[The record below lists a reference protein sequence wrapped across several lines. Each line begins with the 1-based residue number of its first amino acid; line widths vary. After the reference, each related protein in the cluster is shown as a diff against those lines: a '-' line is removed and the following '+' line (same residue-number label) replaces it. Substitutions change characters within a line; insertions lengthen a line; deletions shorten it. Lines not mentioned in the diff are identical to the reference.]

1 MRPWLHSQAIQ
12 QDAHFL
18 SDPFFRLIGLEEFL
32 IECGSKI
39 NSLEIGSCDED
50 NLTEVTLEDLR
61 VISSRCHLLDSLVFT
76 HFNLVN
82 QIQDIPNNCL
92 DFKFLTTLK
101 LINTEIS
108 SWPKE
113 VIYYYMILQSSFY
126 NLLSHGIL
134 TMSTLVIGTLVNSRS
149 AKFSS
154 WARHLF

>member
-1 MRPWLHSQAIQ
+1 MRSSPLIQCTHVRPWLHSHAI

-18 SDPFFRLIGLEEFL
+18 REPFFRLIGLEEFL
-32 IECGSKI
+32 TECGSKI

-61 VISSRCHLLDSLVFT
+61 VISTRCHLLDSLVFT
-76 HFNLVN
+76 HFNLIN

-113 VIYYYMILQSSFY
+113 VIC
-126 NLLSHGIL
+126 LLLHQAFFQRFCE
-134 TMSTLVIGTLVNSRS
+134 NSAAKKPQFLPS
-149 AKFSS
+149 A
-154 WARHLF
+154 

>member
-1 MRPWLHSQAIQ
+1 MHTREALWLHSQAIQ

-18 SDPFFRLIGLEEFL
+18 REPFFRLIGLEEFL
-32 IECGSKI
+32 TECGSKI

-61 VISSRCHLLDSLVFT
+61 VISTRCHLLDSLVFT

-113 VIYYYMILQSSFY
+113 VIC
-126 NLLSHGIL
+126 LLLHDSI
-134 TMSTLVIGTLVNSRS
+134 
-149 AKFSS
+149 A
-154 WARHLF
+154 

>member
-1 MRPWLHSQAIQ
+1 MHTREALATFTSHPEA
-12 QDAHFL
+12 AHFL
-18 SDPFFRLIGLEEFL
+18 RKPFFRLIGLEEFL
-32 IECGSKI
+32 TECGSKI

-82 QIQDIPNNCL
+82 QIQDIPNNSL

-113 VIYYYMILQSSFY
+113 VICS
-126 NLLSHGIL
+126 LLHDI
-134 TMSTLVIGTLVNSRS
+134 
-149 AKFSS
+149 A
-154 WARHLF
+154 

>member
-1 MRPWLHSQAIQ
+1 MRPWLHSHAIK
-12 QDAHFL
+12 DAHFL
-18 SDPFFRLIGLEEFL
+18 REPFFRLIGLEEFL
-32 IECGSKI
+32 TECGSKI

-61 VISSRCHLLDSLVFT
+61 VISTRCHLLDSLVFT

-113 VIYYYMILQSSFY
+113 VICS
-126 NLLSHGIL
+126 LLLDI
-134 TMSTLVIGTLVNSRS
+134 
-149 AKFSS
+149 A
-154 WARHLF
+154 